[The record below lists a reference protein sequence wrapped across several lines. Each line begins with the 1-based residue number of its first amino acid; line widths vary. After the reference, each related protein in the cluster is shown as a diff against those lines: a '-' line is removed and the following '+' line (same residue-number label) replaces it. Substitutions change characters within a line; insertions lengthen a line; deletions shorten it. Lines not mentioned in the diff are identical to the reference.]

1 MNHVWQ
7 MPTLKGSRRLLLL
20 ALADNAND
28 AGVCW
33 PAVST
38 LAKKCNVSERTIH
51 KFLAEM
57 EPVYLVRSSR
67 SGRSTVYQLLTPPDE
82 SNPSTPEQ
90 GGRGTP
96 EQGGRGGLNKGA
108 DRTIIEPSLEP
119 PRERRARKPA
129 SGKKRD
135 PLLDDERVKAYREIC
150 HLTANAQQRALIV
163 ASVTDP
169 ARWRGTLVS
178 WMAHGWRPGN
188 VADMIDRYTNP
199 PNERGTNG
207 QATTDRR
214 SAVERASG
222 LTVEDIAPSYLGA
235 AKDLAA
241 RCGRDDGGTGSPG
254 SGDRPAL
261 VAGSNHGHG

>member
-1 MNHVWQ
+1 MSIKWMNQVWQ

-33 PAVST
+33 PSVAT

-90 GGRGTP
+90 GGRGEQVGRGEQGGGGGS

-135 PLLDDERVKAYREIC
+135 PLIDDERVKAYREIC

-169 ARWRGTLVS
+169 SRWRGTLIS
-178 WMAHGWRPGN
+178 WMAHGWRPSN

-207 QATTDRR
+207 QADRR
-214 SAVERASG
+214 TAAERSNQ
-222 LTVEDIAPSYLGA
+222 LT
-235 AKDLAA
+235 LAGVA
-241 RCGRDDGGTGSPG
+241 
-254 SGDRPAL
+254 DRANKAL
-261 VAGSNHGHG
+261 ALLDEYDRQG